1 MSARI
6 SRLSALFVVS
16 TVGLVFSV
24 ASPARAE
31 GPVGLGT
38 ATSFAVLAGQTITNT
53 GSSVISG
60 DVGLSPLSAVV
71 GFPPGIINNGTL
83 HVTDAVAAQAQSDLT
98 AAYLDAAGRTPVT
111 PIGPDLSGL
120 TLTTGVYSAGEMSLT
135 GTVILDGQGDPNA
148 SWVFQAAS
156 TLITGTTSVVSLIN
170 GASACNVFWQ
180 VTSSATLG
188 TNSTFVGTIMALTSI
203 AATTGAQVTGRLLA
217 RNGAV
222 TLDANVINTPT
233 GCSVFAP
240 PATTTTA
247 PATTTTLA
255 PGATTTIPTT
265 VPTPTTTP
273 FLPNTG
279 TASRA
284 TGITALVVMAIGG
297 ATMLWVRRDPRRPN
311 S

>member
-1 MSARI
+1 
-6 SRLSALFVVS
+6 LFVVS
-16 TVGLVFSV
+16 AVGLVFSI

-60 DVGLSPLSAVV
+60 DVGLSPGSAVV
-71 GFPPGIINNGTL
+71 GLASATISNGTL
-83 HVTDAVAAQAQSDLT
+83 HVTDAVAAQAESDLT

-111 PIGPDLSGL
+111 PVGPDLSGL
-120 TLTTGVYSAGEMSLT
+120 TLTTGVYSAGAMSLT

-156 TLITGTTSVVSLIN
+156 TLITASTSVVSLIN

-188 TNSTFVGTIMALTSI
+188 TSSTFVGTIMALTSI
-203 AATTGAQVTGRLLA
+203 AATTSAQVTGRLLA
-217 RNGAV
+217 RNGEV
-222 TLDANVINTPT
+222 TLDTNVINAPT
-233 GCSVFAP
+233 GCAVFAP
-240 PATTTTA
+240 PTTT
-247 PATTTTLA
+247 TTTTLA
-255 PGATTTIPTT
+255 PAATTTVPTT

-273 FLPNTG
+273 FLPRTG

-284 TGITALVVMAIGG
+284 TGLTALVVLAIGG
-297 ATMLWVRRDPRRPN
+297 ATILWVRRDPRRPN

>member
-1 MSARI
+1 MSTRI

-16 TVGLVFSV
+16 TVGVVFSV

-60 DVGLSPLSAVV
+60 DVGLSPGSAAV
-71 GFPPGIINNGTL
+71 GFPPGVINNGSL
-83 HVTDAVAAQAQSDLT
+83 HITDAVAAQAQSDLT

-111 PIGPDLSGL
+111 PVGPDLSGL
-120 TLTTGVYSAGEMSLT
+120 TLTTGVYSAGAMSLT
-135 GTVILDGQGDPNA
+135 GTVILDAQGDPNA

-156 TLITGTTSVVSLIN
+156 TLITGSTSVVSLTN

-188 TNSTFVGTIMALTSI
+188 TSSTFVGTIMALTSI
-203 AATTGAQVTGRLLA
+203 AATTSAQVTGRLLA

-222 TLDANVINTPT
+222 TLDANVINAPT
-233 GCSVFAP
+233 GCAVFAP
-240 PATTTTA
+240 PATTTTTVA
-247 PATTTTLA
+247 PA
-255 PGATTTIPTT
+255 ATTTIATT

-273 FLPNTG
+273 FLPRTG
-279 TASRA
+279 TASKA
-284 TGITALVVMAIGG
+284 TGLTALVVLAIGG
-297 ATMLWVRRDPRRPN
+297 ATILWVRRDPRHPT

>member
-16 TVGLVFSV
+16 TVGVVFAV

-53 GSSVISG
+53 GASVISG
-60 DVGLSPLSAVV
+60 DVGLSPGSAVV
-71 GFPPGIINNGTL
+71 GFPPGIVNNGTV
-83 HVTDAVAAQAQSDLT
+83 HATDAVAAQAESDLT
-98 AAYLDAAGRTPVT
+98 ASYLDAAGRTPVS
-111 PIGPDLSGL
+111 PVGPDLSGL
-120 TLTTGVYSAGEMSLT
+120 TLTTGVYSAGAMSLT

-156 TLITGTTSVVSLIN
+156 TLITGSTSVVSLIN

-188 TNSTFVGTIMALTSI
+188 TSSTFVGTIMALTSI
-203 AATTGAQVTGRLLA
+203 AATTAAQVTGRLLA
-217 RNGAV
+217 RNGEV
-222 TLDANVINTPT
+222 TLDANVINAPT
-233 GCSVFAP
+233 GCAVFAP
-240 PATTTTA
+240 PATTTT
-247 PATTTTLA
+247 TSTTLA
-255 PGATTTIPTT
+255 PTATTTISTT

-273 FLPNTG
+273 FLPRTG

-284 TGITALVVMAIGG
+284 TALTALVVLAIGG
-297 ATMLWVRRDPRRPN
+297 ATLLWVRRDPRRPN